1 MSYSWP
7 ILPLL
12 LCIVVYI
19 CNLSS
24 IFQERIRIG
33 RELLEAKRMEEENE
47 RKRLSCSLI
56 IVLFIFI
63 FSYLDHSDGMFC
75 FTLTA
80 SWLCGRQRKRRKKEL
95 GKRFVK
101 NWKKT
106 RFGVHYSHL

>member
-12 LCIVVYI
+12 LCFVVYI

-56 IVLFIFI
+56 IVLCIL
-63 FSYLDHSDGMFC
+63 YLVILIIVMEC
-75 FTLTA
+75 FAL
-80 SWLCGRQRKRRKKEL
+80 L
-95 GKRFVK
+95 
-101 NWKKT
+101 
-106 RFGVHYSHL
+106 